1 MYSEKRKGMAAMPIT
16 VGTPEEAGM
25 SATRLR
31 HIAHLAK
38 GWVEHGLLRALVVAV
53 ARRGVLVLHEAYG
66 TLTAETDS
74 LPVRLDSIFPL
85 WSISKVITATAVM
98 VLVEDG
104 LLGLNRP
111 VAEYIPEFVGDGK
124 SVVTPWHLLT
134 HTSGLREDAVTA
146 YASPGLFAQDY
157 TLAAAISAYTPE
169 YLRKRYAAPLSTAPG
184 KEMSYC
190 DFNFMLLGEI
200 VQRVSG
206 QSLTTFAHERIFQP
220 LGMCD
225 ASYIVTDE
233 RRPRMVRAHPEE
245 VPPDGI
251 GPTGSVEAPW
261 GAASVSSTAL
271 DVARFGQMFLD
282 QGGSGDE
289 RVLSPASV
297 AQMMRNQIPGIG
309 SHFGDEFFPEAGWG
323 LGWSVEGDK
332 RDPRTGSLHSP
343 ATVAHSGAMRI
354 LVWVDPLYELV
365 GVFCSA
371 LQGSPAYPPPPGPRD
386 LFMNAV
392 TAAVLAV

>member
-1 MYSEKRKGMAAMPIT
+1 MPIT

-31 HIAHLAK
+31 HVAHVAK
-38 GWVEHGLLRALVVAV
+38 GWVEHGLLRALVIAV

-66 TLTAETDS
+66 TLSAGPDS
-74 LPVRLDSIFPL
+74 PAVMLDSIFPL

-98 VLVEDG
+98 GLVEDG
-104 LLGLNRP
+104 RLGLNRP

-124 SVVTPWHLLT
+124 SAVTPWHLLT
-134 HTSGLREDAVTA
+134 HTSGLREEAVNA
-146 YASPGLFAQDY
+146 YASPELFAQGF
-157 TLAAAISAYTPE
+157 TLAASVSVFTPE
-169 YLRKRYAAPLSTAPG
+169 YLLERYAAPLSTAPG

-206 QSLTTFAHERIFQP
+206 RSLNDFASERIFEP
-220 LGMCD
+220 LGMRD
-225 ASYIVTDE
+225 ASYILTGE
-233 RRPRMVRAHPEE
+233 RQPRMVRAHPNE

-251 GPTGSVEAPW
+251 GPTGFVEAPW

-271 DVARFGQMFLD
+271 DLARFGQMFLD
-282 QGGSGDE
+282 HGGRGDA

-297 AQMMRNQIPGIG
+297 AQMTRNQIPGI
-309 SHFGDEFFPEAGWG
+309 SAHFINESFPEASWG

-332 RDPRTGSLHSP
+332 RYRFAGSLRSS
-343 ATVAHSGAMRI
+343 ATFSHLGWGGLFIWA
-354 LVWVDPLYELV
+354 DPMYDLV
-365 GVFCSA
+365 GVYLSVFPEPNA
-371 LQGSPAYPPPPGPRD
+371 EMQRWPLD
-386 LFMNAV
+386 LFMDAV
-392 TAAVLAV
+392 TAAALDA